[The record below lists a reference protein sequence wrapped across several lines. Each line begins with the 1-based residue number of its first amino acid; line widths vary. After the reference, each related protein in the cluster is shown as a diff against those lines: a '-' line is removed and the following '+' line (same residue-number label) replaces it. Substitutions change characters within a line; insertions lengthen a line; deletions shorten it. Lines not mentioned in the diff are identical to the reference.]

1 VIVELNQDLV
11 LRFTTGWNEA
21 VGVRLAAALFGLVV
35 ISLVVKTVWRRD
47 FNALVSGLWLA
58 AGGLSL
64 AFSLWPQVIIDSIIQ
79 TPYEIRVR
87 IITGGISILVLLV
100 TLEAIR
106 SNRLQE
112 RYALLWLATAAVI
125 LLSVMFPR
133 AVMLFRAVTGMKYET
148 ALMAVAF
155 TFLVLVAFHFS
166 ISISFARTKQARI
179 AQRVAILEERLRQVE
194 NLAQD
199 TVEKGNEEEKT

>member
-1 VIVELNQDLV
+1 MIVELNQDLV
-11 LRFTTGWNEA
+11 LRYTTGWDEA
-21 VGVRLAAALFGLVV
+21 VGVRLAAACFGIVV
-35 ISLVVKTVWRRD
+35 LSLVVKTLWKRD
-47 FNALVSGLWLA
+47 FNALVTGLWLA
-58 AGGLSL
+58 AGGFSL
-64 AFSLWPQVIIDSIIQ
+64 VFSLWPQVVIDSIIQ

-112 RYALLWLATAAVI
+112 RYALLWLATALVM

-148 ALMAVAF
+148 ALLAVAF

-179 AQRVAILEERLRQVE
+179 AQQVAILEERLRQVE
-194 NLAQD
+194 NLARHAA
-199 TVEKGNEEEKT
+199 EKESEEEKA